1 MVPRP
6 SQGADRKMISAK
18 AEIHRNFSFFIF
30 KKEFAVKYILKIK
43 YIGTAYCGFQCQ
55 KNGVA
60 VQNVLTDAAVR
71 VFKCPCMVTGCS
83 RTDSGVHALG
93 FCATVE
99 PKEYAVIPAGKLHR
113 AFSAFLPDDIAVVA
127 AAVVDD
133 SFHPRYSSKGKNYVY
148 RIWDGPNED
157 PFKKKRTMRL
167 TPAVTDAELLKMK
180 AGAEHFLGR
189 HDFSAFMA
197 KGSKITD
204 PVRCVTEAEVYRD
217 GDGCIVFSVSAD
229 GFLYNM
235 VRIMVGTLVDVARG
249 RISPED
255 VAAVI
260 ESGDRARAGITA
272 PPEGLYL
279 NEVFYEEGIDW
290 KCE

>member
-1 MVPRP
+1 M
-6 SQGADRKMISAK
+6 
-18 AEIHRNFSFFIF
+18 
-30 KKEFAVKYILKIK
+30 KYLLKIK

-60 VQNVLTDAAVR
+60 VQNVLTDAATK
-71 VFKCPCMVTGCS
+71 VFKCPCKVTGCS

-99 PKEYAVIPAGKLHR
+99 PLEEVNIPAGKLHR
-113 AFSAFLPDDIAVVA
+113 AFSAFLPDDIAVIA
-127 AAVVDD
+127 AAEVFED
-133 SFHPRYSSKGKNYVY
+133 FHPRYSSKGKNYIY
-148 RIWDGPNED
+148 RIWDGLYED
-157 PFKKKRTMRL
+157 PFEKKRSMRL
-167 TPAVTDAELLKMK
+167 TPTITEKELLRMK
-180 AGAEHFLGR
+180 EAAKYFLGK

-204 PVRCVTEAEVYRD
+204 PVRCVTASSVHRED
-217 GDGCIVFSVSAD
+217 GGCIVFSVSAD

-235 VRIMVGTLVDVARG
+235 VRIMVGTLVDVAKG
-249 RISPED
+249 RIEPED
-255 VAAVI
+255 VATII
-260 ESGDRARAGITA
+260 ESGDRTKAGITA

-279 NEVFYEEGIDW
+279 NEVFYEENIDW

>member
-1 MVPRP
+1 M
-6 SQGADRKMISAK
+6 
-18 AEIHRNFSFFIF
+18 
-30 KKEFAVKYILKIK
+30 KYLLKIK

-60 VQNVLTDAAVR
+60 VQNVLTEAAAK

-99 PKEYAVIPAGKLHR
+99 PKEDVNIPAGKLHR

-127 AAVVDD
+127 AAEVDE
-133 SFHPRYSSKGKNYVY
+133 SFHPRYSSKGKNYIY
-148 RIWDGPNED
+148 RIWDGLYED
-157 PFKKKRTMRL
+157 PFQKKRSMRL
-167 TPAVTDAELLKMK
+167 TPTVTDGELSRMK
-180 AGAEHFLGR
+180 EAARHFLGK

-204 PVRCVTEAEVYRD
+204 PVRCVTKAEVYREES
-217 GDGCIVFSVSAD
+217 GCIVFSVSAD

-235 VRIMVGTLVDVARG
+235 VRIMVGTLVDVAKG
-249 RISPED
+249 RIEPEE
-255 VAAVI
+255 VARII
-260 ESGDRARAGITA
+260 ESGDRTRAGITA

-279 NEVFYEEGIDW
+279 NEVFYEENIDW